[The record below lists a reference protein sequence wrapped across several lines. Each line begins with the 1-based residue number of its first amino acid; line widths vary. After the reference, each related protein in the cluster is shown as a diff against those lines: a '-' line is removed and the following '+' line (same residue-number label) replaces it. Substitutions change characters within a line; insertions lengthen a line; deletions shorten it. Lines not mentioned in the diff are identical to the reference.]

1 MALQINIGTYSQS
14 NLYFNNKLNYV
25 GMSKENKFRFNHSY
39 KLKKKDHFVFEN
51 VAVKNADLKK
61 KMDSGTCTCSMQ
73 LCHYT
78 EKWTSLYFRLPFP
91 IQTKRYTPKWICTHL
106 TD

>member
-39 KLKKKDHFVFEN
+39 KLKKKTILF
-51 VAVKNADLKK
+51 LK
-61 KMDSGTCTCSMQ
+61 M
-73 LCHYT
+73 
-78 EKWTSLYFRLPFP
+78 
-91 IQTKRYTPKWICTHL
+91 
-106 TD
+106 